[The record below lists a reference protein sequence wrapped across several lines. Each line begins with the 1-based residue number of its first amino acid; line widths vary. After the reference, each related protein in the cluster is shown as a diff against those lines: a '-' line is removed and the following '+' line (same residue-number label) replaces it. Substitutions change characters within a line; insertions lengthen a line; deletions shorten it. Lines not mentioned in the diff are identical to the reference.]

1 MGIKYRLLRGMRDI
15 SGAEAEKISRVVE
28 SAKKTFRAFNYSELM
43 LPTMEEAALFARAA
57 GETSDVVAKQMY
69 VFKDKGDR
77 TVALRPEGT
86 AGAARYYVES
96 GAAANSPIVK
106 IFYSGSMFRYER
118 PQEGR
123 YREFYQIGCEYFGN
137 SDAAC
142 DAEIIHLASMILDEA
157 GVREREIFINTLG
170 CPACRRSY
178 ADAVKKY
185 AASLSGEL
193 CEDCLRRIEKNPLR
207 VLDCKT
213 DAEKLSDFPRSQDAL
228 CPECLKHY
236 SEVKKLL
243 DAIGVKYT
251 EDFRL
256 VRGLDYYT
264 RTVFEIKSRLLGAQD
279 AVAAGGRYDGL
290 VEELFGRPTP
300 AAGFAVGVER
310 MLMASAG
317 QKEKYDGG
325 FFVAVTSPAITSA
338 ASKLAAEM
346 RAAGIRTEGP
356 LASKSLKSQLGAA
369 DKMGFGQVVIIAD
382 EELAYGDVIIKNMGS
397 GEQKKMKLSGLV
409 GQLAEQNAKAR
420 DMYDMARHGA
430 QAEQEKK

>member
-57 GETSDVVAKQMY
+57 GETSDVVDKQMY

-96 GAAANSPIVK
+96 GAAAGAPVVK
-106 IFYSGSMFRYER
+106 VFYSGSMFRYER

-142 DAEIIHLASMILDEA
+142 DAEVIHLASMILDSA
-157 GVREREIFINTLG
+157 GVREKEIFINTLG
-170 CPACRRSY
+170 CPDCRRSY
-178 ADAVKKY
+178 ADTVKKY
-185 AASLSGEL
+185 AASVSGEL

-213 DAEKLSDFPRSQDAL
+213 DAAKLSDFPRSQDTM
-228 CPECLKHY
+228 CSECLKHY

-251 EDFRL
+251 EDTRL

-264 RTVFEIKSRLLGAQD
+264 RTVFEIKSRRLGAQD

-290 VEELFGRPTP
+290 VEELGGRPTP
-300 AAGFAVGVER
+300 AAGFAIGVER
-310 MLMASAG
+310 MLMASDGYA
-317 QKEKYDGG
+317 KKSDGG
-325 FFVAVTSPAITSA
+325 LFIAVTSPDVIATA
-338 ASKLAAEM
+338 VKLAAEL

-369 DKMGFGQVVIIAD
+369 DKMGFGAAVILAD
-382 EELAYGDVIIKNMGS
+382 EELSKDCVILKDMNS
-397 GEQKKMKLSGLV
+397 GEQKTV
-409 GQLAEQNAKAR
+409 NIQNIFDELK
-420 DMYDMARHGA
+420 GIVT
-430 QAEQEKK
+430 